1 MSTRNEFEHE
11 LVRVIFEADGKVN
24 LAETLGSYGDGEYYS
39 INVSD
44 KDFNTEEE
52 FLPEYLTEKLALLK
66 LSPSNSHLAGVGFK
80 NNIGPVTSTMLFSV
94 CSEVFYVDI
103 TSVGFNGLIAG
114 CKVRRSNRE
123 VK

>member
-1 MSTRNEFEHE
+1 MSTYDGSERE

-24 LAETLGSYGDGEYYS
+24 LAGTFGSYGDGEYYS
-39 INVSD
+39 MNVGD
-44 KDFNTEEE
+44 RDFNIEEE

-66 LSPSNSHLAGVGFK
+66 LSPPNSHILGVGFK
-80 NNIGPVTSTMLFSV
+80 NNMGPSAYEMLFSV
-94 CSEVFYVDI
+94 CSEVFYIDI
-103 TSVGFNGLIAG
+103 SSVGFKALVAG

>member
-1 MSTRNEFEHE
+1 MSMYDRYDHE
-11 LVRVIFEADGKVN
+11 LVRVIFENDGNIN
-24 LAETLGSYGDGEYYS
+24 LTETLGNCGDGEYYS

-66 LSPSNSHLAGVGFK
+66 LSPSNSHLVGVGFK
-80 NNIGPVTSTMLFSV
+80 NNIGPVTSSMLFSV

-103 TSVGFNGLIAG
+103 TDVGFKALVVG
-114 CKVRRSNRE
+114 CKVRRSNWE
-123 VK
+123 EK

>member
-11 LVRVIFEADGKVN
+11 LVRVIFEAGGNVN

-39 INVSD
+39 VNVGD
-44 KDFNTEEE
+44 RDFNTEEE

-66 LSPSNSHLAGVGFK
+66 LSPPNSHIVGVGFK
-80 NNIGPVTSTMLFSV
+80 NNTGPSAYEMIFSV

-103 TSVGFNGLIAG
+103 SSVGFKGLIAG

>member
-1 MSTRNEFEHE
+1 MSTYDRYDHE
-11 LVRVIFEADGKVN
+11 LVRVIFENDGNINITK
-24 LAETLGSYGDGEYYS
+24 TLGNCGDGEYYS

-66 LSPSNSHLAGVGFK
+66 LSPPNSHLAGVGFK

-103 TSVGFNGLIAG
+103 TSVGFKGLIAG